1 MATVHFV
8 AQNAP
13 KHGHTCGSRILA
25 SHRKPC
31 YTKQQQ
37 CPVAGNQAAAGHV
50 YKRDGNSS
58 QVIEEAVAHTS
69 PANDRRPPLAL
80 LLLGIFLRPGASLR
94 AIARAPA
101 RLWLVPFLLAILLLS
116 ARVAVSAPL
125 EEDRRLATALAAW
138 QAQLEG
144 FPKEMQ
150 ENPPQWFLDQRP
162 RPRPS
167 DQVYGPPLLKGLGV
181 LLFSFIARAAVLHLA
196 CLAMGGQ
203 NRFGQVLSVSAWSA
217 MPFVLRDGVQA
228 ASMYMSKQLINY
240 QGLSGLVAEPGLMS
254 ALAAQVDLYLF
265 WHLLLLILGVA
276 AMARFSRGKSL
287 AVAFSYWL
295 LAIAVSMVPAVVSFF
310 LSGGAT
316 RSVPGPGPVIGVG

>member
-1 MATVHFV
+1 MA
-8 AQNAP
+8 N
-13 KHGHTCGSRILA
+13 
-25 SHRKPC
+25 
-31 YTKQQQ
+31 
-37 CPVAGNQAAAGHV
+37 
-50 YKRDGNSS
+50 
-58 QVIEEAVAHTS
+58 TS
-69 PANDRRPPLAL
+69 PANDRRPPLVL
-80 LLLGIFLRPGASLR
+80 LILGIFLRPGVTLR
-94 AIARAPA
+94 AVARAPA
-101 RLWLVPFLLAILLLS
+101 RLWLVPFLLAIALLS

-125 EEDRRLATALAAW
+125 QEERRLAVALAAW

-167 DQVYGPPLLKGLGV
+167 DQIYGPPLVSGIGL
-181 LLFSFIARAAVLHLA
+181 LLLGFIARAGVLHLL

-203 NRFGQVLSVSAWSA
+203 NRFGQVLSVSAWAA

-228 ASMYMSKQLINY
+228 ASMSLSKQLIL
-240 QGLSGLVAEPGLMS
+240 QPGLSGLIAEQGLTKM
-254 ALAAQVDLYLF
+254 LAEQVDLYLF

-295 LAIAVSMVPAVVSFF
+295 LAIAVSTTPDLVSFF